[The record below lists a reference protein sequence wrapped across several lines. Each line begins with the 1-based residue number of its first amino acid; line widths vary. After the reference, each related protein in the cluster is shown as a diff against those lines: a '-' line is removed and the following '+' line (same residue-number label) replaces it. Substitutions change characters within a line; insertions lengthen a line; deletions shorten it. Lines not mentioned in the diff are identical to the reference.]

1 VFWMLPVDDPLPW
14 LLLDRR
20 AARVTATHDETW
32 LRIVDVEKTLRA
44 RRYAGDETVT
54 VAVDD
59 PLLPDNSITVAITG
73 DGAERIEQRPQL
85 HIGIA
90 GLAAV
95 LLGGATW
102 HSLAVAGLARAESP
116 ADVSA
121 ADRLFAVPDAPYAG
135 FFF

>member
-1 VFWMLPVDDPLPW
+1 MMPVDDPLPW

-20 AARVTATHDETW
+20 AARVTAAHDETW
-32 LRIVDVEKTLRA
+32 LRIIDVHKSLSA
-44 RRYAGDETVT
+44 RQYDGDGDV
-54 VAVDD
+54 VLAVND

-73 DGAERIEQRPQL
+73 DGAEHSDRRPQL
-85 HIGIA
+85 HVDVA

-102 HSLAVAGLARAESP
+102 RSLAVAGLARAHDP
-116 ADVSA
+116 AALTAV
-121 ADRLFAVPDAPYAG
+121 DRLFAVSEAPHAG

>member
-1 VFWMLPVDDPLPW
+1 MLPLDDPLPW

-32 LRIVDVEKTLRA
+32 LRIVDVEKALAA
-44 RRYAGDETVT
+44 RRYVGDGTVT
-54 VAVDD
+54 IAVDD

-73 DGAERIEQRPQL
+73 DGAERTDRRAQL
-85 HIGIA
+85 RIGIA

-102 HSLAVAGLARAESP
+102 HSLAIAGSGPR
-116 ADVSA
+116 
-121 ADRLFAVPDAPYAG
+121 R
-135 FFF
+135 